1 MGTSASSNGPGS
13 GVSLDPPWLDDIDES
28 TSKFAWNNSIGS
40 RWEKRTLRPMKY
52 KRMW

>member
-28 TSKFAWNNSIGS
+28 TSNLPGITQS
-40 RWEKRTLRPMKY
+40 EVDVKRTLRPMKY